1 MTRKDAISQAAKQAC
16 DALGFK
22 PGKSR
27 LQRTV
32 QKRMAIAMAMKP
44 YCSHHEIAEVLLRDR
59 SVIYH
64 YLTKHNDY
72 IKYWDGYKELYEL
85 AEENITDILGDFDLK
100 QKIDKLENQIER
112 LVVARNRVRKKLEEA
127 KV

>member
-1 MTRKDAISQAAKQAC
+1 M
-16 DALGFK
+16 
-22 PGKSR
+22 
-27 LQRTV
+27 
-32 QKRMAIAMAMKP
+32 
-44 YCSHHEIAEVLLRDR
+44 
-59 SVIYH
+59 
-64 YLTKHNDY
+64 
-72 IKYWDGYKELYEL
+72 KYWDGYKELYEL